1 MNPKRLASIVA
12 LAATMMLVMASSAF
26 ASNTPTAKQST
37 QNIVEVASG
46 APQFSTLVSLVQR
59 AGLVET
65 LSGEGPFTVLAPTNN
80 AFDRLS
86 PATLR
91 KLQNNR
97 AQLRKVLLYHV
108 IAGEVMAADVVKL
121 NGKNVATAEGTTV
134 LVRVRGGKVY
144 FKAGAR
150 KGARVITPDIEA
162 SNGVIHG
169 INRVLIPPTILG
181 VALNHPQFSTL
192 VTLVEAA
199 GLKGA
204 LASKG
209 PLTLLAPTN
218 AAFAKLPKAT
228 VDALLADR
236 AALRRVLLYHVIAG
250 DNPASVVVTLNGKH
264 VPTLEGQSVA
274 ISVRGGKVF
283 VNGTSR
289 VVTTD
294 IDASNGVIHA
304 INEVLIPPVLMISSG
319 H

>member
-1 MNPKRLASIVA
+1 MNPKRLASLVA
-12 LAATMMLVMASSAF
+12 LAATMMLVMAGSAI
-26 ASNTPTAKQST
+26 AANEPATKQT
-37 QNIVEVASG
+37 DQNIVEVASG
-46 APQFSTLVSLVQR
+46 APQYSTLVSFVQR

-80 AFDRLS
+80 AFGRLAPS
-86 PATLR
+86 TVR

-97 AQLRKVLLYHV
+97 AALRKVLLYHV

-121 NGKNVATAEGTTV
+121 NGKNVTTAAGIPV
-134 LVRVRGGKVY
+134 QVRVAGGKVY

-150 KGARVITPDIEA
+150 KAARVIAADIPA

-181 VALNHPQFSTL
+181 VALNEPRFSTL

-218 AAFAKLPKAT
+218 AAFAKLPQAT

-236 AALRRVLLYHVIAG
+236 AALRKVLLYHVIAG
-250 DNPASVVVTLNGKH
+250 NNPAATVVTLNGKH
-264 VPTLEGQSVA
+264 VPTLEGQAVA
-274 ISVRGGKVF
+274 ISVRGGKVY
-283 VNGTSR
+283 VNRTAR

-294 IDASNGVIHA
+294 IGATNGVIHA
-304 INEVLIPPVLMISSG
+304 INEVLIPPHM
-319 H
+319 

>member
-1 MNPKRLASIVA
+1 MNPKRLASLVA
-12 LAATMMLVMASSAF
+12 LAATMMLVMAGSAV
-26 ASNTPTAKQST
+26 AANAPTTKQSN

-46 APQFSTLVSLVQR
+46 APEFSTLVSLVAR

-80 AFDRLS
+80 AFDRLAPS
-86 PATLR
+86 TLAN
-91 KLQNNR
+91 LQNNR
-97 AQLRKVLLYHV
+97 AKLRQVLLYHV
-108 IAGEVMAADVVKL
+108 IAGDIRAAQIRP
-121 NGKNVATAEGTTV
+121 GTNVTTAAGIPV
-134 LVRVRGGKVY
+134 LLDPTRGKVLI
-144 FKAGAR
+144 KAGAR
-150 KGARVITPDIEA
+150 KPARVIAVDILA

-181 VALNHPQFSTL
+181 VALNDSRFSTL

-204 LASKG
+204 LAGKG

-236 AALRRVLLYHVIAG
+236 AALRRVLLYHVLPLEA
-250 DNPASVVVTLNGKH
+250 PASAVVKLNGKS
-264 VPTLEGQSVA
+264 VKTVEGQS
-274 ISVRGGKVF
+274 ITIRVRGGKVF
-283 VNGTSR
+283 INGSSR

-294 IDASNGVIHA
+294 IGATNGVIHA
-304 INEVLIPPVLMISSG
+304 INQVLIPPVLTMSSG